1 MDDYTRQKIGS
12 VHLSMEASRV
22 YVTPGGSA
30 TIAIGL
36 TNLGSDEDVF
46 NLSMAGLQDEYASLE
61 TPQVR
66 LDPGEFRKINL
77 IIHLPDDSSLLSGQ
91 YPFEVLAT
99 SQNHPGEGFVAEGQL
114 IIPMYSSEG
123 RIGVLMQTT
132 QFTVAPGG
140 RVDTT
145 IVLINR
151 GLHSDDF
158 QLHVEGIP
166 SGWISTPSP
175 ITRLEPG
182 AQSEVELSIQ
192 PPRGPESP
200 AGRHR
205 FIIHVSGKED
215 SDQGASVD
223 CVLIVTA
230 FSAFSCDLQPVEL
243 EMSQS
248 ARVVVKNEGNI
259 PETYHLTFQSPN
271 DALRFEPTPGQVADT
286 HGWSQ
291 IVPPEASALVALRIP
306 AGETGLYEFQ
316 TQPKSRPLLG
326 GEKIYPFSVRVEAA
340 SNQAKTLQGRLL
352 TKAIIP
358 VWVFPAAALIL
369 LSVLCGFIFS
379 FFPLSDRESSATQTA
394 LAAMAQ
400 FTHATETAAFNQT
413 QAAILGQEDTDGDG
427 LTNNREI
434 ELGTDPANPDSDEDM
449 LLDGDEVNLRGTDP
463 LNPDTDGDGLN
474 DGEEVILGTN
484 PTHPDSDRDGL
495 PDGQETPPCPDPLN
509 PDSDRDGI
517 IDSQDIDPC
526 DPNNPS
532 LTATAGAVP
541 PTQAPPP
548 PTEPAATPPP
558 PPLPIDA
565 FLVFESNRE
574 GNSEIYQLNLN
585 DQNTTR
591 LTIDA
596 AADTH
601 PVWSP
606 DDGSHIAFVSNRDGN
621 SEIYVMNAD
630 GTNPINITNN
640 PAEDTEPMWSPDGN
654 LIAFTSNRDGNK
666 EIYVANADGSN
677 PINLTNNPAEDSQP
691 AWFFQ
696 ATLIVLSEERIVFT
710 SNRDGNSEIY
720 SMLPDGTNQTN
731 LTKHPSN
738 DHSPAG
744 YQDAS
749 QIAFVSD
756 RDGNQEVYLMNTD
769 CSDPRNLT
777 NNPAE
782 DVQPAW
788 LHTGEWLAF
797 VTNRDGNLE
806 IYMFR
811 SDTSLLA
818 NITQNPA
825 EDSHPSLYTR

>member
-1 MDDYTRQKIGS
+1 MDHYTRQKIGS
-12 VHLSMEASRV
+12 IHLSMEASRV
-22 YVTPGGSA
+22 YLTPGGSA
-30 TIAIGL
+30 TITIGL

-46 NLSMAGLQDEYASLE
+46 NLSLAGLQDEYASLE

-77 IIHLPDDSSLLSGQ
+77 NIHLPDDSNLLSGQ

-99 SQNHPGEGFVAEGQL
+99 SRNHPGEGFMAEGQL

-123 RIGVLMQTT
+123 RIGVLMQAT
-132 QFTVAPGG
+132 QFTVAPGS
-140 RVDTT
+140 RVSTT

-151 GLHSDDF
+151 GLTSDDF
-158 QLHVEGIP
+158 QLHVEDIP
-166 SGWISTPSP
+166 TGWISTPAP

-182 AQSEVELSIQ
+182 AQREVELSIQ
-192 PPRGPESP
+192 PPRAPESP

-205 FIIHVSGKED
+205 FIIRVGGKEI

-223 CVLIVTA
+223 CVLVVTA

-243 EMSQS
+243 EMGQS
-248 ARVVVKNEGNI
+248 ARVLVMNEGNI
-259 PETYHLTFQSPN
+259 PDTYNIAFQSQG
-271 DALRFEPTPGQVADT
+271 DALRFEQTPAHVAGT
-286 HGWSQ
+286 QEWSQ
-291 IVPPEASALVALRIP
+291 EVYPEDGALSALRIP
-306 AGETGLYEFQ
+306 AGETGVFEFQ
-316 TQPKSRPLLG
+316 TRPKSRPLLG
-326 GEKIYPFSVRVEAA
+326 GEKTYPFIVRVEAA
-340 SNQAKTLQGRLL
+340 SKQAKTLQGMLL
-352 TKAIIP
+352 SKAIIP
-358 VWVFPAAALIL
+358 VWVVPAAALIL
-369 LSVLCGFIFS
+369 LSILCGFIFLLN
-379 FFPLSDRESSATQTA
+379 PLSDQEASATQTA
-394 LAAMAQ
+394 LAATAQ

-413 QAAILGQEDTDGDG
+413 QAAIIGQEDTDGDG
-427 LTNNREI
+427 LVNNQEI
-434 ELGTDPANPDSDEDM
+434 ELGTDPENPDSDGDK
-449 LLDGDEVNLRGTDP
+449 LLDGDEVIQRGTDP
-463 LNPDTDGDGLN
+463 LNPDTDDDGLN
-474 DGEEVILGTN
+474 DGDEVILGTN

-509 PDSDRDGI
+509 PDTDRDGI

-526 DPNNPS
+526 DPYNPS

-541 PTQAPPP
+541 PTQTPPS
-548 PTEPAATPPP
+548 PTETAAAPPP

-591 LTIDA
+591 LTTDA
-596 AADTH
+596 ATDTH

-630 GTNPINITNN
+630 GTNPINITNH

-654 LIAFTSNRDGNK
+654 MISFTSNRDGNK
-666 EIYVANADGSN
+666 EIYIANADGSN

-720 SMLPDGTNQTN
+720 TMLLDGTNQTN
-731 LTKHPSN
+731 LTRHPSN

-769 CSDPRNLT
+769 GSDPRNLT
-777 NNPAE
+777 NHPAE
-782 DVQPAW
+782 DLQPAW
-788 LHTGEWLAF
+788 LQTGEWLAF

-811 SDTSLLA
+811 SDGSSMV

-825 EDSHPSLYTR
+825 ADSYPSLYTR